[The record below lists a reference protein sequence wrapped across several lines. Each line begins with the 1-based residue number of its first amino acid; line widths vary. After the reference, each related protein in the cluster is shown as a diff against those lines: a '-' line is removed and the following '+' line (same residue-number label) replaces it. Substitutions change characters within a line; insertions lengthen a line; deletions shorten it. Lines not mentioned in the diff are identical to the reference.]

1 MLNPIVPRA
10 AITHPIARI
19 CTYLWQSRLVSNYH
33 SQRRLRKKFV
43 EFRTMTIS
51 PRRVYSQLRK
61 IDQVDSM
68 TSALYRELAQDVLA
82 TPGVSIAMKQAIA
95 ERLNQA
101 NRRLGLQTVGGEDS
115 Y

>member
-1 MLNPIVPRA
+1 
-10 AITHPIARI
+10 
-19 CTYLWQSRLVSNYH
+19 
-33 SQRRLRKKFV
+33 
-43 EFRTMTIS
+43 MTIS
-51 PRRVYSQLRK
+51 PRRVYAQLRK

-101 NRRLGLQTVGGEDS
+101 NRRLGRHTVGGEDS

>member
-1 MLNPIVPRA
+1 
-10 AITHPIARI
+10 
-19 CTYLWQSRLVSNYH
+19 
-33 SQRRLRKKFV
+33 
-43 EFRTMTIS
+43 MTIS

-82 TPGVSIAMKQAIA
+82 TPGVSLAMKQAIA